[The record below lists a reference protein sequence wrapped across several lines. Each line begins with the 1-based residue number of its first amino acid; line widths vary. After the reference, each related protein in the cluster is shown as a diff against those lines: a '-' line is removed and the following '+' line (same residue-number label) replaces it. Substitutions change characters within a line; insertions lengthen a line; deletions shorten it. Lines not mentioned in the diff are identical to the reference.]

1 MAEIAMKR
9 VLLLLDS
16 DPIPNAYDVIVA
28 YDGGA
33 DHIVSYGGMT
43 PGNVGPLIDG
53 AVFTRGPR
61 EKKLTAIFIGG
72 ASIAAGEE
80 LLATV
85 TKRFFAKFRVSV
97 MLDSNG

>member
-33 DHIVSYGGMT
+33 DHVVSYGGMT

-53 AVFTRGPR
+53 AVFTRASPTR
-61 EKKLTAIFIGG
+61 ESYQKNVW
-72 ASIAAGEE
+72 
-80 LLATV
+80 LLS
-85 TKRFFAKFRVSV
+85 RVAP
-97 MLDSNG
+97 LQRPCWRRR